1 MRNIWA
7 IRRPCVKRAAK
18 TPFCLPHS
26 APLSQWFMIP

>member
-18 TPFCLPHS
+18 PRFVSRKARPSRGFT
-26 APLSQWFMIP
+26 IP